1 MKRILS
7 SFAVLALLVI
17 VAAPAVLADDKNK
30 EGSHEGLVVK
40 AANNQLTMTDM
51 SGKNEH
57 THDVAENATITC
69 DGKQCKLDDLEKGC
83 HVKVTLERK
92 EDKMM
97 ATKIEAKKEKDKKE
111 PPKRK

>member
-17 VAAPAVLADDKNK
+17 VAAPAVLADDK
-30 EGSHEGLVVK
+30 EGTHEGLVVK

-57 THDVAENATITC
+57 THDVAPNATITC
-69 DGKQCKLDDLEKGC
+69 DGKQCKLEDLEKGC
-83 HVKVTLERK
+83 QIKVTLERK

-111 PPKRK
+111 PPQQK